1 MTYFTILHWFAVIVI
16 GLLTILIIV
25 LSVRNHDGKSSLLS
39 PILATLFIM
48 TIFAIFAIYGIDK
61 YTKIA
66 RLENVVQKKVLI
78 NESFSISGQIRNIGN
93 FKIGQCVLEVK
104 IANDSLEKIGADSTI
119 FVPKSA
125 LDNLFNWGEKSPTVE
140 TTKEF
145 VIAENLHTGEMR
157 NFTIFMR
164 YPSSYAKPYTRY
176 ELFCH

>member
-1 MTYFTILHWFAVIVI
+1 MTYFTIFHWFAMIVIVLI
-16 GLLTILIIV
+16 FILIVV
-25 LSVRNHDGKSSLLS
+25 LTVRNNDGKTSLIP
-39 PILATLFIM
+39 PILASVFILSIF
-48 TIFAIFAIYGIDK
+48 TIFAIYALDK

-78 NESFSISGQIRNIGN
+78 NESFSISGQIRNIGK

-104 IANDSLEKIGADSTI
+104 MGNDSLEKIGADSAI

-125 LDNLFNWGEKSPTVE
+125 LDNLFNWGEGVKSVDTI
-140 TTKEF
+140 KEF
-145 VIAENLHTGEMR
+145 VIAENLHTGEVR
-157 NFTIFMR
+157 NFTVFMR